1 MLSCTNEIYSHPDK
15 KLEEHLLNVANNSKE
30 VFQNLCI
37 EDNKL
42 YAEISFLVG
51 LSHDF
56 AKSTSYFQK
65 YLKDHQK
72 TEKAYH
78 SFLSAIFGY
87 YVTCKYLDKNN
98 ISESNLPLI
107 SYLSIK
113 SHHGNLKDVYDGQNA
128 EFTKIKEIPKYVDLQ
143 VEDLKK
149 AYKSGDLDDLEK
161 FYQKYG
167 IQISEFFEEYENLK
181 VEIKKKLKKFSRQK
195 DIENYLLVLLFFS
208 VLIDSDKF
216 DASKTDKFERRK
228 IESNIVDLY
237 KNENLSQNKDTQ
249 INKLRNETY
258 DLINKSVENIN
269 LDDDKIFSITL
280 PTGSGKTLSAF
291 SFALKLREKIEKQY
305 NFTPR
310 IIYSLPFL
318 SIIDQNEKV
327 IKNILK
333 NADYKI
339 TSDII
344 TRYDSTANMKYEKDE
359 NTQLDINKSEMLI
372 EGWYS
377 EIIITT
383 FFQVFHTIFSNQNK
397 SLRKL
402 HNMANSIIILDEI
415 QTIPVKY
422 WQLLNQVLKKISEKY
437 NVWFIFMSATQP
449 AIYEENEIQPLI
461 KDETKYSNILDRVNY
476 NFNHEPIEIDT
487 FKENILEEIEKQKDK
502 NIMIVLNTIDS
513 SQQIYKHIQEN
524 LNDENTTLYY
534 LSTNIIPKQR
544 KKRIDEIKNKDNTR
558 KIIITTQLIEAG
570 VDIDVDIIYRD
581 FTVIDSLIQTAG
593 RCNRNN
599 KKQKG
604 EVNIIKLENENKK
617 QYNKFIYDQ
626 TLLDITENITK
637 QYKQISEKEFN
648 NTTLNKYYKEIKDK
662 KSQDKSNELI
672 EALEKLKL
680 TQTQNFNLIEEKI
693 EKIDVFIEL
702 DDDATKIWK
711 QYQEIRE
718 NKKLKNYEKKR
729 EYKKIQNQLRNY
741 IISVDTKKLG
751 TTPQEDKI
759 FFISKED
766 IERKY
771 DKQTGFIPQQEEEIF
786 II

>member
-98 ISESNLPLI
+98 ISERNLPLI

>member
-1 MLSCTNEIYSHPDK
+1 MSSCTNEIYSHPDK
-15 KLEEHLLNVANNSKE
+15 KLETHLLNVAENSKE
-30 VFQNLCI
+30 IFQNLHI
-37 EDNKL
+37 EDNEL
-42 YAEISFLVG
+42 YANISFQIG
-51 LSHDF
+51 LAHDF
-56 AKSTSYFQK
+56 AKSTTYFQK
-65 YLKDHQK
+65 YLKDHEK

-87 YVTCKYLDKNN
+87 YITKKYLEKNKIN
-98 ISESNLPLI
+98 REDLPII

-113 SHHGNLKDVYDGQNA
+113 SHHGNLKDVYNDQKD
-128 EFTKIKEIPKYVDLQ
+128 EFNKIKNIPEYVNEQ
-143 VEDLKK
+143 IEDLKNSNIEK
-149 AYKSGDLDDLEK
+149 LKK
-161 FYQKYG
+161 FYLKYN
-167 IQISEFFEEYENLK
+167 ISVDEFFENYENIK
-181 VEIKKKLKKFSRQK
+181 VEIKQKLKKFSRQK
-195 DIENYLLVLLFFS
+195 DIENYLLILLFFS
-208 VLIDSDKF
+208 TLIDSDKI
-216 DASKTDKFERRK
+216 DASETDKFKRRK

-237 KNENLSQNKDTQ
+237 KKDKLSQNKDTQ
-249 INKLRNETY
+249 INRLRNETY
-258 DLINKSVENIN
+258 DLINKSIENIN
-269 LDDDKIFSITL
+269 LNDKIFSITL
-280 PTGSGKTLSAF
+280 PTGSGKTISAF

-305 NFTPR
+305 KFTPR

-327 IKNILK
+327 IENILK
-333 NADYKI
+333 KAGYPI
-339 TSDII
+339 TSNII
-344 TRYDSTANMKYEKDE
+344 IRHDSTANMNYKTDE
-359 NTQLDINKSEMLI
+359 NTQLDINKSEILI

-383 FFQVFHTIFSNQNK
+383 FHQIFHTIFSNQNK

-422 WQLLNQVLKKISEKY
+422 WLLLNKVLKKISEKY
-437 NVWFIFMSATQP
+437 NVWFVFMSATQP
-449 AIYEENEIQPLI
+449 AIYEENEVKSLI

-476 NFNHEPIEIDT
+476 NFNHEPIEINT
-487 FKENILEEIEKQKDK
+487 FKENILEEIKKQKDK
-502 NIMIVLNTIDS
+502 DIMIVLNTIQS

-524 LNDENTTLYY
+524 MEDENTTLYY

-544 KKRIDEIKNKDNTR
+544 KQRIEEIKNNNTR

-599 KKQKG
+599 RKQKG
-604 EVNIIKLENENKK
+604 EVNIIKLKNENQK
-617 QYNKFIYDQ
+617 QYNKFIYDS
-626 TLLDITENITK
+626 TLLEITEQLTK
-637 QYKQISEKEFN
+637 PYKKISEKEFN
-648 NTTLNKYYKEIKDK
+648 NITLTKYYKQTKQK
-662 KSQDKSNELI
+662 KSTEESEELL
-672 EALEKLKL
+672 ESLEKLRL
-680 TQTQNFNLIEEKI
+680 TQTQNFQLIKEKI

-702 DDDATKIWK
+702 DDKATKVWK
-711 QYQEIRE
+711 QYQQIRE
-718 NKKLKNYEKKR
+718 NKKLKIYEKKR
-729 EYKKIQNQLRNY
+729 EYKKIQNQLKDY
-741 IISVDTKKLG
+741 TISVDTKKLG

-771 DKQTGFIPQQEEEIF
+771 DKQTGFISQQEEDIF

>member
-1 MLSCTNEIYSHPDK
+1 MSSCTNEIYSHPDK

-30 VFQNLCI
+30 VFQKLCI

-65 YLKDHQK
+65 YLKDHKK

-113 SHHGNLKDVYDGQNA
+113 SHHGNLKDVYSGQNA
-128 EFTKIKEIPKYVDLQ
+128 EFIKIKEIPKYVDLQ

-149 AYKSGDLDDLEK
+149 AYESGDLDDLEE
-161 FYQKYG
+161 FYLEYD
-167 IQISEFFEEYENLK
+167 IQIDEFFEEYENLK

-237 KNENLSQNKDTQ
+237 KKENLNQNKDTQ

-280 PTGSGKTLSAF
+280 PTGSGKTLSVF

-305 NFTPR
+305 NFRPR

-333 NADYKI
+333 NADYKV

-476 NFNHEPIEIDT
+476 NFNHEPIEINT

-544 KKRIDEIKNKDNTR
+544 KKRIDEIKNKDTKR

-626 TLLDITENITK
+626 TLLDITENLTK

-718 NKKLKNYEKKR
+718 NKKLKNYDKKR
-729 EYKKIQNQLRNY
+729 EYKKIQNHLRNY

-771 DKQTGFIPQQEEEIF
+771 DKQTGFISQHEEEIF

>member
-581 FTVIDSLIQTAG
+581 FTVIDSLIQT
-593 RCNRNN
+593 
-599 KKQKG
+599 
-604 EVNIIKLENENKK
+604 IW
-617 QYNKFIYDQ
+617 
-626 TLLDITENITK
+626 
-637 QYKQISEKEFN
+637 ISYRW
-648 NTTLNKYYKEIKDK
+648 NKYNCLH
-662 KSQDKSNELI
+662 SNRQPNTNSR
-672 EALEKLKL
+672 KM
-680 TQTQNFNLIEEKI
+680 QQ
-693 EKIDVFIEL
+693 
-702 DDDATKIWK
+702 K
-711 QYQEIRE
+711 Q
-718 NKKLKNYEKKR
+718 
-729 EYKKIQNQLRNY
+729 
-741 IISVDTKKLG
+741 
-751 TTPQEDKI
+751 
-759 FFISKED
+759 
-766 IERKY
+766 
-771 DKQTGFIPQQEEEIF
+771 
-786 II
+786 